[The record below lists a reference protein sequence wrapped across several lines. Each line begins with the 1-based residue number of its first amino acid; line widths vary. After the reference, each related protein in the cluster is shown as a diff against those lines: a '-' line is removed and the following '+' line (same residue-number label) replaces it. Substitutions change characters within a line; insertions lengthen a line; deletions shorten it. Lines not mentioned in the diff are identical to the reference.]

1 MKQTVEWQMLA
12 EKPMQSEDGNERRAG
27 RPTTEETG
35 RLNEEIL
42 QAAFKVFVKEG
53 FGGASME
60 QIAQESRTTRRSVLN
75 RFHDK
80 ETLLIAVVEMHI
92 WQLQKKFLPS
102 ESMLAAKPLDTLK
115 EVCSILLENC
125 VLQEL
130 IDFYCL
136 CLAHVVKFPVISTV
150 VLRWNDRLASDLAL
164 LVERAQRSGAFPGR
178 DPAMVTTGLI
188 GAFISNPL
196 NCAALG
202 DPQFRDPILLRQYF
216 DGLWSFFLQDSV

>member
-1 MKQTVEWQMLA
+1 
-12 EKPMQSEDGNERRAG
+12 MQSEAGNERRAG

-80 ETLLIAVVEMHI
+80 ETLLIAVVEMNI
-92 WQLQKKFLPS
+92 WQLQKKFMPS

-115 EVCSILLENC
+115 ELSALMLENC
-125 VLQEL
+125 VSQEV
-130 IDFYCL
+130 IDFFCL
-136 CLAHVVKFPVISTV
+136 CLAHVVKFPAISV
-150 VLRWNDRLASDLAL
+150 AVLRWNDRLAADLAV

-178 DPAMVTTGLI
+178 DPAMVATGLI
-188 GAFISNPL
+188 GAFISNPI
-196 NCAALG
+196 NRAALG
-202 DPQFRDPILLRQYF
+202 DVQFREPLPLRQYF
-216 DGLWSFFLQDSV
+216 DGLWSFFVQDL